1 VETTVFI
8 IRHGITDWHVERR
21 VLGHR
26 DIGLNRTGLLQAQSV
41 AVALADVT
49 IGEIIASPLLR
60 AVQTAEIL
68 AEKSGGAITR
78 DPRLS
83 DFRVGNWEGMSYDDL
98 EAREDYKKFNANP
111 LVEKLPSGEGLHQI
125 RDRAIGAIDQA
136 LSDAPTGEN
145 IAVITHAGIARVIL
159 GHYLGMD
166 LAAYHQLDLR
176 PASVSVLSFR
186 DDRNPPRVLSLG
198 WRPTIKEL
206 V

>member
-1 VETTVFI
+1 
-8 IRHGITDWHVERR
+8 
-21 VLGHR
+21 
-26 DIGLNRTGLLQAQSV
+26 
-41 AVALADVT
+41 VALADVT

-60 AVQTAEIL
+60 AVQTAESPGRK
-68 AEKSGGAITR
+68 ERRR
-78 DPRLS
+78 DHARPSPLGLPR
-83 DFRVGNWEGMSYDDL
+83 RQVGRDVLRRPRG
-98 EAREDYKKFNANP
+98 REDYKKFNANP

-136 LSDAPTGEN
+136 LRDAPTGEN